1 MQKIAIRLSKK
12 SDDFIVHIGESIL
25 VKLDIYEL
33 IDLANNSMN
42 ALIEAKNIMQE
53 QENRTIKD
61 AEKFIEDINIEHKD
75 KLSNRGWIYETGI
88 EIDVKE

>member
-1 MQKIAIRLSKK
+1 MQKIVIRLSKK

-33 IDLANNSMN
+33 IDLANSSMS
-42 ALIEAKNIMQE
+42 ALKEARDIMKE

-61 AEKFIEDINIEHKD
+61 TEKFIEDIKN
-75 KLSNRGWIYETGI
+75 SRQTS
-88 EIDVKE
+88 

>member
-61 AEKFIEDINIEHKD
+61 AEKFIEDIKN
-75 KLSNRGWIYETGI
+75 SRQTS
-88 EIDVKE
+88 

>member
-12 SDDFIVHIGESIL
+12 RDDFIVHIGESIL

-61 AEKFIEDINIEHKD
+61 AEKFIEDIKN
-75 KLSNRGWIYETGI
+75 SRQTS
-88 EIDVKE
+88 